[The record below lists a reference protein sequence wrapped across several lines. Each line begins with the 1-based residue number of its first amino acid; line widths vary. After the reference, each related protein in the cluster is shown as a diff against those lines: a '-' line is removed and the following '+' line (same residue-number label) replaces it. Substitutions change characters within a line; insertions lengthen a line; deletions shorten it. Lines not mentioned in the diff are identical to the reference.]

1 MKAAILALAILVPI
15 AAADAVAADAAP
27 SSTVVTRLG
36 VSSTE
41 FSCSDSAGRECHY
54 LILHSLCNERFLA
67 PGQKERSCTYSE
79 AAPPFRIKSGERKK
93 ISGLAQDYL
102 YTMKV
107 GAAPTVQDVLREP
120 IKH

>member
-1 MKAAILALAILVPI
+1 MKAAILALAILAPFAQAQ
-15 AAADAVAADAAP
+15 AAAADAAP

-41 FSCSDSAGRECHY
+41 FSCTVSGGRECHY
-54 LILHSLCNERFLA
+54 LILHSLCNERFIA
-67 PGQKERSCTYSE
+67 PGQKERTCTYTE
-79 AAPPFRIKSGERKK
+79 AAAPFRIKSGERRK

-107 GAAPTVQDVLREP
+107 GVAPTVEDVLREP